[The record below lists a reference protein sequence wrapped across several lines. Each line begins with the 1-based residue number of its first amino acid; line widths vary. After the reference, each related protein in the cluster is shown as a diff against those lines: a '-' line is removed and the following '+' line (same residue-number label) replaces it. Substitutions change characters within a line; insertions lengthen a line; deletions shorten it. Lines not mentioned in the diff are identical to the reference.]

1 MDTPRVRPSLIDSTY
16 HQKAGEASIKAILL
30 FGSRARGEA
39 RQRSDT
45 DLLVLH
51 DGCRIEDPVARRRHF
66 YGAVRVMLQGA
77 REEVTVTDMELTQF
91 LKPERVTA
99 LLLNIYW
106 DASVLMD
113 RTGTL
118 SEFLKTVR
126 ENIAKSGLERI
137 RDGKTYRWVL
147 PEPVKEVKL
156 L

>member
-1 MDTPRVRPSLIDSTY
+1 MNTSSVRPSLIDPAH
-16 HQKAGEASIKAILL
+16 HQKTGEASIKAILL
-30 FGSRARGEA
+30 FGSKARGEA
-39 RQRSDT
+39 MERSDT

-66 YGAVRVMLQGA
+66 YSALRAMLQGA
-77 REEVTVTDMELTQF
+77 KEEVTVTDMELTQF
-91 LKPERVTA
+91 LKPEGVTA

-147 PEPVKEVKL
+147 PEPMKEVKL